1 MPLLMFGHASI
12 RDVDRLRRI
21 IVICSRN
28 TMADELRKQRAT

>member
-21 IVICSRN
+21 IVIFSRN
-28 TMADELRKQRAT
+28 GMAEELRK